1 LSNIGLPGLWMFNVG
16 KTGDTGNV
24 IAPDL
29 ATGDSK
35 FLWTNINLVIR
46 FLKNGLFYMQIW
58 LPLYFIYKMIINKK
72 TNIETSE

>member
-35 FLWTNINLVIR
+35 FFWTNINLVIR
-46 FLKNGLFYMQIW
+46 FKQF
-58 LPLYFIYKMIINKK
+58 
-72 TNIETSE
+72 NI